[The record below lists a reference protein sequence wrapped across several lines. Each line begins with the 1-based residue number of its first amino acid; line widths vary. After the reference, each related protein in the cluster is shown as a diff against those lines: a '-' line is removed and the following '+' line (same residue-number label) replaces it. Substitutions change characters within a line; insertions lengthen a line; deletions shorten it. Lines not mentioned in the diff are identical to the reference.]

1 MIFLND
7 DSSEMI
13 REYYKNE
20 PLQVNYDN
28 YEEVLK
34 AINDNF
40 IWDKQQKEKNES
52 LLDESPRQD
61 YCINF
66 RQKINSGTIFLIEKD
81 ENRKTRPTTLTN
93 SIKVLEKKLSD
104 FSYPINNSKT
114 MIFKPL
120 KLLNKKRGRKNY
132 NIELKKGKEHDKFSE
147 DNIMKKIK
155 THLMDHIVNS
165 LNESLKDKTYE
176 FYKIDSQIAE
186 NLKKDFNLKLME
198 NSIGDIFM
206 NNKLSNKYRKKK
218 KTYSNSFLINKIYEE
233 KVEIKTIEIL
243 KMKYID
249 IINEIKKNC
258 LNEFLKKIEEKEQE
272 KLNSNVQEYIVS
284 LEKLFLDYENWFKS
298 KKGRV
303 RRKGQKV

>member
-7 DSSEMI
+7 ESSEMI
-13 REYYKNE
+13 REYYKYE
-20 PLQVNYDN
+20 PIHINYDN
-28 YEEVLK
+28 YEEVSK

-52 LLDESPRQD
+52 FLDESSRQD

-66 RQKINSGTIFLIEKD
+66 KQKINTGTIFLIEKD

-93 SIKVLEKKLSD
+93 SVKVLEKKLSD
-104 FSYPINNSKT
+104 FSYPIKNSKT
-114 MIFKPL
+114 KIFKPL

-303 RRKGQKV
+303 RRKGQKA

>member
-7 DSSEMI
+7 ESSEMI

-66 RQKINSGTIFLIEKD
+66 KQKINSGTIFLIEKD

-176 FYKIDSQIAE
+176 FYKIDSQIAAAQQKAAQARG
-186 NLKKDFNLKLME
+186 NAW
-198 NSIGDIFM
+198 GG
-206 NNKLSNKYRKKK
+206 
-218 KTYSNSFLINKIYEE
+218 
-233 KVEIKTIEIL
+233 IL
-243 KMKYID
+243 KGAG
-249 IINEIKKNC
+249 EIAMNA
-258 LNEFLKKIEEKEQE
+258 LA
-272 KLNSNVQEYIVS
+272 SNGIP
-284 LEKLFLDYENWFKS
+284 KS
-298 KKGRV
+298 NTSSTNLT
-303 RRKGQKV
+303 GQKTFSFGGMNTPQLTQLQTNYSF

>member
-7 DSSEMI
+7 ASSEMI

-40 IWDKQQKEKNES
+40 IWDKQQKGKNES
-52 LLDESPRQD
+52 FLDESSRQD

-66 RQKINSGTIFLIEKD
+66 KQKINSGTIFLIEKD

-93 SIKVLEKKLSD
+93 SIKVLEKKLSY
-104 FSYPINNSKT
+104 FSHPIKNSKT
-114 MIFKPL
+114 KIFKPL

-272 KLNSNVQEYIVS
+272 KLNSNVQEYIIS
-284 LEKLFLDYENWFKS
+284 LEKLFFDYENWFKS

-303 RRKGQKV
+303 RRKGQKA

>member
-1 MIFLND
+1 MILLND
-7 DSSEMI
+7 DSSEII

-40 IWDKQQKEKNES
+40 IWDKQQKGKNES
-52 LLDESPRQD
+52 FLDESSRQD

-66 RQKINSGTIFLIEKD
+66 KQKINSGTIFLIEKD

-104 FSYPINNSKT
+104 FSHPIKNSKT
-114 MIFKPL
+114 KIFKPL

-186 NLKKDFNLKLME
+186 NLKKDYNLMLME

-303 RRKGQKV
+303 RRKSQKA